1 MVRHVLRL
9 QGPASAVLKRVD
21 RPVLVAFC
29 FILALIFAGSAY
41 FPQVLTATYLLQQL
55 QIASFLGVLAT
66 GAMLVILLGHIDLSI
81 PWTFTGA
88 AIVATALAGIE
99 GTGPLALAAVP
110 AGLAFGAL
118 VGLANGLGVAYL
130 RAPSMIWTLG
140 MNALILGISVFYT
153 GGFAPT
159 GAPTEFMRAASVGR
173 AVLGIPNAIYV
184 WVILGVTAVFILK
197 LTPLGRYIY
206 AIGNRE
212 TATYLSGVRTRL
224 VLVFCFVWAGTCS
237 AVGGMLLAG
246 YANQAYQA
254 MGDPYLLPTIA
265 AVVLGGTHILGGRGT
280 YSGTVMGVVLLTLLS
295 SMLSVMQM
303 QEAGRQIIYGGVII
317 VMLLVYGR
325 GGKIQG

>member
-1 MVRHVLRL
+1 MVR
-9 QGPASAVLKRVD
+9 PFSTAAAALKRAD
-21 RPVLVAFC
+21 RPVAIALG
-29 FILALIFAGSAY
+29 FIVVLILSGSVW
-41 FPQVLTATYLLQQL
+41 FPQVLTANYLLQQL
-55 QIASFLGVLAT
+55 QIASFLGVVAS

-88 AIVATALAGIE
+88 AILATALAGVD
-99 GTGPLALAAVP
+99 GSGPYAFASVP

-118 VGLANGLGVAYL
+118 VGLVNGLGVAYL

-140 MNALILGISVFYT
+140 MNALILGVSVLFT
-153 GGFAPT
+153 GGFAPA
-159 GAPTEFMRAASVGR
+159 GAPTDFMRAVSVGR
-173 AVLGIPNAIYV
+173 AALGIPNAIYV
-184 WVILGVTAVFILK
+184 WAIIAVVVLFILRM
-197 LTPLGRYIY
+197 TPLGRYIY

-224 VLVFCFVWAGTCS
+224 VLVFCFVWAGLCS
-237 AVGGMLLAG
+237 GIGGMLLAG

-265 AVVLGGTHILGGRGT
+265 AVVLGGTHILGGRGS
-280 YSGTVMGVVLLTLLS
+280 YSGTVAGVILLTLLS

-303 QEAGRQIIYGGVII
+303 QEAGRQIIYGAVII

-325 GGKIQG
+325 GGKLEG

>member
-1 MVRHVLRL
+1 M
-9 QGPASAVLKRVD
+9 
-21 RPVLVAFC
+21 
-29 FILALIFAGSAY
+29 
-41 FPQVLTATYLLQQL
+41 
-55 QIASFLGVLAT
+55 
-66 GAMLVILLGHIDLSI
+66 
-81 PWTFTGA
+81 
-88 AIVATALAGIE
+88 
-99 GTGPLALAAVP
+99 
-110 AGLAFGAL
+110 
-118 VGLANGLGVAYL
+118 
-130 RAPSMIWTLG
+130 
-140 MNALILGISVFYT
+140 
-153 GGFAPT
+153 
-159 GAPTEFMRAASVGR
+159 
-173 AVLGIPNAIYV
+173 LGIPNAIYV
-184 WVILGVTAVFILK
+184 WAILGVTAVFILK

-303 QEAGRQIIYGGVII
+303 QEAGPADHLWRRDYRDAAGLRPRRKRFRVRAFPSWTET
-317 VMLLVYGR
+317 L
-325 GGKIQG
+325 

>member
-1 MVRHVLRL
+1 MT
-9 QGPASAVLKRVD
+9 AAALKRAD
-21 RPVLVAFC
+21 RPVV
-29 FILALIFAGSAY
+29 IALGFVVVLLLAGSLW
-41 FPQVLTATYLLQQL
+41 FPQVLTANYLLQQL
-55 QIASFLGVLAT
+55 QIASFLGVVAS

-88 AIVATALAGIE
+88 AILATALAGID
-99 GTGPLALAAVP
+99 GAGPFAFAAVP

-118 VGLANGLGVAYL
+118 VGLANGLGVAWL

-140 MNALILGISVFYT
+140 MNALILGISVFFT

-159 GAPTEFMRAASVGR
+159 GAPTEFMRAVSVGR
-173 AVLGIPNAIYV
+173 TVLGIPNAIHV
-184 WVILGVTAVFILK
+184 WIIVAVVAVFILR

-224 VLVFCFVWAGTCS
+224 VLVFCFVWAGLCS
-237 AVGGMLLAG
+237 AIGGLLLAG

-280 YSGTVMGVVLLTLLS
+280 YSGTVAGVILLTLLS

-317 VMLLVYGR
+317 TMLLVYGR
-325 GGKIQG
+325 GGKLEG

>member
-1 MVRHVLRL
+1 
-9 QGPASAVLKRVD
+9 
-21 RPVLVAFC
+21 
-29 FILALIFAGSAY
+29 
-41 FPQVLTATYLLQQL
+41 
-55 QIASFLGVLAT
+55 
-66 GAMLVILLGHIDLSI
+66 MLVILLGHIDLSI
-81 PWTFTGA
+81 PWTFT
-88 AIVATALAGIE
+88 TAGILSTAIAGID

-118 VGLANGLGVAYL
+118 VGLINGLGVAYL

-140 MNALILGISVFYT
+140 MNALILGISVFFT

-159 GAPTEFMRAASVGR
+159 GAPTEFMRTASVGR

-184 WVILGVTAVFILK
+184 WAVLAVIVVFILK

-224 VLVFCFVWAGTCS
+224 VLVFCFVWAGSCS
-237 AVGGMLLAG
+237 AIGGMLLAG

-280 YSGTVMGVVLLTLLS
+280 YSGTVAGVVLLTLLS

-325 GGKIQG
+325 GSKIQG

>member
-1 MVRHVLRL
+1 MFHPLARA
-9 QGPASAVLKRVD
+9 PAAALKRAD
-21 RPVLVAFC
+21 RPVLVSFGL
-29 FILALIFAGSAY
+29 ILVLILAGSAY

-88 AIVATALAGIE
+88 AILATALAGVD
-99 GTGPLALAAVP
+99 GGGPFAFASVP
-110 AGLAFGAL
+110 AGLAFGLL
-118 VGLANGLGVAYL
+118 VGLVNGLGVACL

-140 MNALILGISVFYT
+140 MNALILGVSVVFT
-153 GGFAPT
+153 GGFAPA
-159 GAPTEFMRAASVGR
+159 GAPTDFMRAASVGR
-173 AVLGIPNAIYV
+173 AMFGIPNAIFV
-184 WVILGVTAVFILK
+184 WALLAIVAVFILK

-206 AIGNRE
+206 ATGNRE

-224 VLVFCFVWAGTCS
+224 VLIFCFMWAGLCS

-280 YSGTVMGVVLLTLLS
+280 YPGTVAGVILLTLLS

-317 VMLLVYGR
+317 VMLLIYGR
-325 GGKIQG
+325 GGKLQG

>member
-1 MVRHVLRL
+1 MVRPLSATAAALRR
-9 QGPASAVLKRVD
+9 AD
-21 RPVLVAFC
+21 RPVAIALGFVVVL
-29 FILALIFAGSAY
+29 ILAGSAW
-41 FPQVLTATYLLQQL
+41 FPQVLTANYLLQQL
-55 QIASFLGVLAT
+55 QIASFLGVIAS

-88 AIVATALAGIE
+88 AILATALAGVD
-99 GTGPLALAAVP
+99 GNGPYAFASVP

-118 VGLANGLGVAYL
+118 VGLVNGLGVAYM

-140 MNALILGISVFYT
+140 MNALILGISVFFT
-153 GGFAPT
+153 GGFAPA
-159 GAPTEFMRAASVGR
+159 GAPTEFMRTVSVGR
-173 AVLGIPNAIYV
+173 LALGIPNAIYV
-184 WVILGVTAVFILK
+184 WAIIAVVAVFILRR
-197 LTPLGRYIY
+197 TPLGRYIY

-224 VLVFCFVWAGTCS
+224 VLVFCFVWAGVCS
-237 AVGGMLLAG
+237 AIGGMMLAG

-280 YSGTVMGVVLLTLLS
+280 YSGTVAGVILLTLLS

-317 VMLLVYGR
+317 TMLLVYGR
-325 GGKIQG
+325 GGKLQG